1 MVINE
6 LSNRLKT
13 AVKFVRKGVVFAD
26 IGTDH
31 GYLPIYLYKNGLVS
45 RAIAADVNP
54 MPLDSARRNIALNG
68 VSKGID
74 TVLSDGLEKLEPFA
88 PDDIAVFGM
97 GGELVCRIIKAA
109 KWTKN
114 GKIRLILQP
123 MTKQEEVR
131 KFLLDEGYAIV
142 DEALSFDDGKIYQTI
157 CAEYSGEGECYT
169 EAELILGKR
178 NIEKGGELFHR
189 LVENRIEVYSDRLAG
204 KRLAGLGEKE
214 ELLIKEFNRI
224 LEDVK

>member
-13 AVKFVRKGVVFAD
+13 AVKFVRKGGVFAD

-131 KFLLDEGYAIV
+131 KFLLEEGYAIV

-178 NIEKGGELFHR
+178 NIEKGGELFRR